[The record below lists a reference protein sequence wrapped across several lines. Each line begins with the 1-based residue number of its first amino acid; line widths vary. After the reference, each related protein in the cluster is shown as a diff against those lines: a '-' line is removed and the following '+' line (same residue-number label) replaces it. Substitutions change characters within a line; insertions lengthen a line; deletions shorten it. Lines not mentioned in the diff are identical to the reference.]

1 MSPTSSPDTS
11 SLPVIEPDLEA
22 AATSIDEADAAAQ
35 ASSASQTGAANAGGA
50 SAAAKPGLVARL
62 VASVSDP
69 VLRILVTATLI
80 SRVGRGIFLTITVL
94 YFTLVVGLPAH
105 EIAIV
110 LGASSAAGIVASL
123 AGGWLADR
131 MSARRVLLVLTTL
144 EGIGLL
150 CYAVAGDFVS
160 ALVVAVLVGAF
171 GQGANTTRMAI
182 LARAFAPEQR
192 VHARAVL
199 RTVTNLSIAVG
210 SGLGALALAIGTPE
224 AYRILLVAAGGLYLL
239 ALVRLVKL
247 PASVDAV
254 PPAPPITGAVEAIDP
269 VTTAPVGAAV
279 DGSIDDDELEGA
291 DAADGRTSHD
301 AAPAASARPARPAKR
316 RSRFA
321 HSPWR
326 DPRYLALTA
335 LSAIFG
341 MQFGVAEIGV
351 PLWIAHETDAST
363 VLVSAVLILN
373 TVIVVLFQVPLSR
386 GTHDLRR
393 AGRVSAIAAWLMAGT
408 CLIYAAAA
416 GLPVWFSVVF
426 IVLASITHAF
436 AEVLSQA
443 GGWGLSFELA
453 DPVQAGTY
461 QGVYSMG
468 YSIGATLAPAVVT
481 ATALSMG
488 LAGWAILAV
497 IFLASG
503 LGTWAIARTAA
514 SRADAAATRR
524 AAGAVG
530 GVG

>member
-1 MSPTSSPDTS
+1 MTRPTASDPDTS
-11 SLPVIEPDLEA
+11 SLPVIEPALESA
-22 AATSIDEADAAAQ
+22 AASIDEADA
-35 ASSASQTGAANAGGA
+35 STRPHSTGDGGTDR
-50 SAAAKPGLVARL
+50 PGLGARIA
-62 VASVSDP
+62 ASVSDP
-69 VLRILVTATLI
+69 MLRILVTATLI

-105 EIAIV
+105 QVAIV
-110 LGASSAAGIVASL
+110 LAAASAAGIVASL

-131 MSARRVLLVLTTL
+131 VSARRVLLVVTTL
-144 EGIGLL
+144 EGLGLIA
-150 CYAVAGDFVS
+150 YAATSDFVS
-160 ALVVAVLVGAF
+160 ALIVAVLVGAF
-171 GQGANTTRMAI
+171 GQAANSTRMAI
-182 LARAFAPEQR
+182 IARAFEGESR

-199 RTVTNLSIAVG
+199 RTVTNLAIAAG

-224 AYRILLVAAGGLYLL
+224 AYRILLVGAGALYLL

-247 PASVDAV
+247 PASVDA
-254 PPAPPITGAVEAIDP
+254 PRIAPTLTPT
-269 VTTAPVGAAV
+269 
-279 DGSIDDDELEGA
+279 GSI
-291 DAADGRTSHD
+291 
-301 AAPAASARPARPAKR
+301 ARPDASTR
-316 RSRFA
+316 RSRLA

-326 DPRYLALTA
+326 DPRYLALTG

-373 TVIVVLFQVPLSR
+373 TIIVVIFQVPLSR

-393 AGRVSAIAAWLMAGT
+393 AGRVSAIAAWLMAAA

-416 GLPVWFSVVF
+416 GLPVWFSVLFV
-426 IVLASITHAF
+426 VLAAISHAF

-468 YSIGATLAPAVVT
+468 YSIGATLAPVVVT
-481 ATALSMG
+481 VTAINLG
-488 LAGWAILAV
+488 LAGWGILAA

-503 LGTWAIARTAA
+503 LGTWAIAR
-514 SRADAAATRR
+514 RAAA
-524 AAGAVG
+524 AA
-530 GVG
+530 

>member
-35 ASSASQTGAANAGGA
+35 AEGDPGTPGTG
-50 SAAAKPGLVARL
+50 KPGLAARIA
-62 VASVSDP
+62 ASVSNP

-80 SRVGRGIFLTITVL
+80 SRVGRGIFITITVL
-94 YFTLVVGLPAH
+94 YFTLIVGLPAH

-110 LGASSAAGIVASL
+110 LGAASAAGIVASL

-131 MSARRVLLVLTTL
+131 MSARRVLLVFTTL
-144 EGIGLL
+144 EGLGLL
-150 CYAVAGDFVS
+150 CYAATGDFVS
-160 ALVVAVLVGAF
+160 ALVVAVIVGAF
-171 GQGANTTRMAI
+171 GQGANSTRMAI
-182 LARAFAPEQR
+182 LARAFEAEQR
-192 VHARAVL
+192 VQARAVL
-199 RTVTNLSIAVG
+199 RTVTNVSIAVG
-210 SGLGALALAIGTPE
+210 SGLGALALAIGTAE
-224 AYRILLVAAGGLYLL
+224 AYRILLVAAGALYLL

-247 PASVDAV
+247 PASVDAPRAI
-254 PPAPPITGAVEAIDP
+254 PPVTGAVGAVD
-269 VTTAPVGAAV
+269 AVGAVAAV
-279 DGSIDDDELEGA
+279 DGTVDDDVPEPGGA
-291 DAADGRTSHD
+291 DAAEGRDPHD
-301 AAPAASARPARPAKR
+301 APPAASARPTPPPKR

-326 DPRYLALTA
+326 DPRYLALTG

-351 PLWIAHETDAST
+351 PLWIAHETDASA
-363 VLVSAVLILN
+363 VLVSAVLIIN
-373 TVIVVLFQVPLSR
+373 TAIVVLFQVPLSR

-393 AGRVSAIAAWLMAGT
+393 AGRVSAVAAWLMAAT
-408 CLIYAAAA
+408 CLVYAAAA

-481 ATALSMG
+481 ATAISMG

-497 IFLASG
+497 VFLASG
-503 LGTWAIARTAA
+503 LGTWAIAR
-514 SRADAAATRR
+514 SAATRVDAAR
-524 AAGAVG
+524 AAQPRVS
-530 GVG
+530 